1 MKNNIQFATL
11 IRFIGVALILLCHYT
26 EQSSSSLL
34 NMSAQFFNIGVPI
47 FIILSGFL
55 FGVREGG
62 KNALS
67 WYFNRIKRIYIPYE
81 LFVVILAVIT
91 LLRGENIF
99 TINWFLLVLG
109 LQGSVVG
116 IHGAEQTWFITS
128 LMLCYLLTPIIRFLV
143 LKACK
148 SKDMTIM
155 YAMLFLL
162 VPSILSFIP
171 PAFVYTLFIPC
182 CWYALAYLIGYKFNM
197 IKLTSKGAFC
207 SFITIF
213 FAFSIR
219 VIMRMYFDGS
229 YLYDRITVSY
239 TQAIAAFC
247 IFYIIAYLFK
257 NRETGR
263 LVSRVS
269 EISFEIYLYHY
280 MFTVGP
286 LKLFGLTGYWC
297 FDCIL
302 VTVVVVI
309 ISIIMNRCSSVIN
322 KNLNTLS

>member
-116 IHGAEQTWFITS
+116 IHGAEQTWECDQSCVSNIRQVLTRES
-128 LMLCYLLTPIIRFLV
+128 RMVSPNLCPRPLSRYDHGADFMPAFFFRFL
-143 LKACK
+143 LH
-148 SKDMTIM
+148 I
-155 YAMLFLL
+155 
-162 VPSILSFIP
+162 ILRYCP
-171 PAFVYTLFIPC
+171 
-182 CWYALAYLIGYKFNM
+182 
-197 IKLTSKGAFC
+197 
-207 SFITIF
+207 
-213 FAFSIR
+213 
-219 VIMRMYFDGS
+219 
-229 YLYDRITVSY
+229 
-239 TQAIAAFC
+239 
-247 IFYIIAYLFK
+247 
-257 NRETGR
+257 
-263 LVSRVS
+263 
-269 EISFEIYLYHY
+269 
-280 MFTVGP
+280 
-286 LKLFGLTGYWC
+286 
-297 FDCIL
+297 
-302 VTVVVVI
+302 
-309 ISIIMNRCSSVIN
+309 
-322 KNLNTLS
+322 